1 MKGFL
6 LCVRMSQIMQ
16 PREGGQRKYD
26 VCVCLLPTPVHIIIL
41 MDMVRARAEHHNRE
55 CKPPTPPS
63 WLAGNFGQG
72 LDQLPIYDWSQTR
85 SSTSEMDG

>member
-1 MKGFL
+1 MKGFI

-55 CKPPTPPS
+55 CKPPTPRAG
-63 WLAGNFGQG
+63 WLEI
-72 LDQLPIYDWSQTR
+72 LDRVLTSCLFYDWSQTR